1 MRIAVL
7 GAAASAL
14 LGGTL
19 AITPLTSVS
28 SPLPPLGACG
38 NGGSCGKVSSVL
50 MPETPPPGPGSAQV
64 GGPAKPAGNVK
75 TPGTSQQPG
84 TGTSAARAV
93 PGASSTG
100 TGAGGAPAAGV
111 PPGGVPDVPGVNDM
125 LLPNAG
131 AVAGLTSIP
140 ADAQAVQS
148 VWGTIV
154 AVPTSLVGL
163 AGGTVG
169 VLTSASLALYYLE
182 ASGILPANLGN
193 RFKPSNLGFPTSL
206 TGLAPNNLSQSLTNL
221 GLPSSLAGL
230 SFPPLWRMSRGLR
243 QLSPALGRPFRP
255 LLRGSPGWRPLSR
268 IPRCRRCGR
277 RHPGCRRDPVC
288 RGLQHCRIPA
298 CRGLQQCCRIPTC
311 RVRWPSCARTASA
324 RTSVPSGRASPDPDG
339 RLLTLA

>member
-230 SFPPLWRMSRGLR
+230 SFPDALANVPGAAAAIPGARAAL
-243 QLSPALGRPFRP
+243 PAAAA
-255 LLRGSPGWRPLSR
+255 R
-268 IPRCRRCGR
+268 IPGLAAALPHSPLQALRAATPGLPAGPRLPGPAALP
-277 RHPGCRRDPVC
+277 HPRLPGPAAVLPHPHLPGPMAILRP
-288 RGLQHCRIPA
+288 HCIGPHLGPIGACIP
-298 CRGLQQCCRIPTC
+298 
-311 RVRWPSCARTASA
+311 
-324 RTSVPSGRASPDPDG
+324 
-339 RLLTLA
+339 

>member
-50 MPETPPPGPGSAQV
+50 MPETPPPGPGSAPAAQA
-64 GGPAKPAGNVK
+64 GGPPTFSPAGNAK
-75 TPGTSQQPG
+75 TPGATPNSG
-84 TGTSAARAV
+84 NGTSAARVV
-93 PGASSTG
+93 PGASSTVS
-100 TGAGGAPAAGV
+100 GAGGAPAAGT
-111 PPGGVPDVPGVNDM
+111 PLGGVPDVPGVNDM

-131 AVAGLTSIP
+131 QAAGLTSIP
-140 ADAQAVQS
+140 ADAAAVQS
-148 VWGTIV
+148 VWGTAV
-154 AVPTSLVGL
+154 GVPTSLVGL

-230 SFPPLWRMSRGLR
+230 SFPAALANVPGAAAAIPGARAAL
-243 QLSPALGRPFRP
+243 PAAAA
-255 LLRGSPGWRPLSR
+255 R
-268 IPRCRRCGR
+268 IPGLAAALPHSPLQALRAATPGLPAGPRLPGPAALP
-277 RHPGCRRDPVC
+277 HPRLPGPAAVLPHPHLPGPMAILRP
-288 RGLQHCRIPA
+288 HCIGPHLGPIGACIP
-298 CRGLQQCCRIPTC
+298 
-311 RVRWPSCARTASA
+311 
-324 RTSVPSGRASPDPDG
+324 
-339 RLLTLA
+339 

>member
-50 MPETPPPGPGSAQV
+50 MPETPPPGPGSAPAAQV

-230 SFPPLWRMSRGLR
+230 SFPAALANVPGAAAAIPGARAAL
-243 QLSPALGRPFRP
+243 PAAAA
-255 LLRGSPGWRPLSR
+255 R
-268 IPRCRRCGR
+268 IPGLAAALPHSPLQALRAATPGLPAGPRLPGPAALP
-277 RHPGCRRDPVC
+277 HPRLPGPAAVLPHPHLPGPMAILRP
-288 RGLQHCRIPA
+288 HCIGPHLGPIGACIP
-298 CRGLQQCCRIPTC
+298 
-311 RVRWPSCARTASA
+311 
-324 RTSVPSGRASPDPDG
+324 
-339 RLLTLA
+339 